1 MGGLRDID
9 SLQVEPPPRGSRI
22 VMVMDFHPSSVGG
35 VQSHVRELSRKL
47 DERGYEVI
55 VVSRRLGEGDIR
67 DLESEGYYMVKP
79 LFNIELV
86 IVPPDPLDLKRELE
100 RLEPDIVHSHHIFTL
115 TSLLALKASAELGIP
130 RVATNHSIF
139 FAYDKTGLWRIA
151 SIILPTRFLLP
162 YAQAVISV
170 SKAADMM
177 VENIVD
183 NMVDRYIIPNAVDT
197 ERFKPMKH
205 MEDPDP
211 TIVFVGRLVWRKGP
225 HILVRAFKKV
235 LKEIPDAKLL
245 IAGKGEF
252 EPVIRLLAKRYNI
265 EDKVIMLGV
274 VPEHEKPLLYNRGWV
289 TAVPSIANESFGIV
303 ALEAMASGKPV
314 VATRHGG
321 LKDLVI
327 HGETG
332 LLVKPGSSKELAEA
346 LTLLLQDKTLREKMG
361 LKAREVVEKYYTWD
375 PIVSKILKVY
385 GAYMKTG

>member
-1 MGGLRDID
+1 
-9 SLQVEPPPRGSRI
+9 
-22 VMVMDFHPSSVGG
+22 MVMDFHPSSVGG

>member
-1 MGGLRDID
+1 MGGLRNADMLD
-9 SLQVEPPPRGSRI
+9 AEPPPRGSRI

-47 DERGYEVI
+47 EEGGYEVI
-55 VVSRRLGEGDIR
+55 VVCRRLGEGDIR

-115 TSLLALKASAELGIP
+115 TSLLALKVAAELRVP
-130 RVATNHSIF
+130 RVATNHTIF

-162 YAQAVISV
+162 HAQAVISV
-170 SKAADMM
+170 SRAADKM

-183 NMVDRYIIPNAVDT
+183 DMVDRYIIPNAVDT
-197 ERFKPMKH
+197 ERFKPISRL
-205 MEDPDP
+205 EDPDP

-225 HILVRAFKKV
+225 HVLLKAFKTIV
-235 LKEIPDAKLL
+235 EEVPEAKLL
-245 IAGKGEF
+245 IAGKGEL
-252 EPVIRLLAKRYNI
+252 EPVIRLLAKRYGV
-265 EDKVIMLGV
+265 DGKVIMLGV
-274 VPEHEKPLLYNRGWV
+274 VPEHEKPMIYNRGWV
-289 TAVPSIANESFGIV
+289 AAVPSIANESFGIV

-332 LLVKPGSSKELAEA
+332 FLVKPGSSKELAEA
-346 LTLLLQDKTLREKMG
+346 LILLLQDKELRRRMG
-361 LKAREVVEKYYTWD
+361 RRAREVVEKHYSWGS
-375 PIVSKILKVY
+375 VLSKILRVY
-385 GAYMKTG
+385 GEYMKS